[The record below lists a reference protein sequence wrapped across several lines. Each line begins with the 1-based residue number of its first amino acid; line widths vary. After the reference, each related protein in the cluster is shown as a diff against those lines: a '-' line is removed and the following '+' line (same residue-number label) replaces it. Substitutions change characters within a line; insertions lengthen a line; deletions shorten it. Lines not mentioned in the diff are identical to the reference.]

1 MCVDCNPLESNTGL
15 IYYSGPN
22 LVICNGN
29 TITNGE
35 LLTSVIAKF
44 DNCIGILQNQLDMS
58 SLVENSPCINLTKT
72 SLLTVLQSILDTES
86 AYCTQL
92 QTLNTRLTALQNQV
106 NNSPTNKTINVTAC
120 NGVTV
125 SETPTSKTFQ
135 LGAFVPKKTILPYFG
150 DISDFFPTGL
160 GKPSAGLSGWA
171 IADGRNGTINACGRY
186 LKYDCNGC
194 CPTGGSNNVTLGTN
208 NIPTLSFNVQADFT
222 LSGTTNEAG
231 EHTHN
236 VVASNDDAPEHFA
249 CSAWPALLVDALPD
263 CDGEFSGM
271 YGPNGVTTPPIPCSG
286 ATICTNSPIQ
296 TFGLH
301 NHTFNA
307 QATGTFT
314 GTIPNSSLTP
324 INIEPSYIAGI
335 PIQFLGVCS

>member
-15 IYYSGPN
+15 IHYSGPN

-44 DNCIGILQNQLDMS
+44 DNCIGILQSQLDMS
-58 SLVENSPCINLTKT
+58 SLVENSPCINLIKT

-86 AYCTQL
+86 AFCTQL
-92 QTLNTRLTALQNQV
+92 QTLNTQLTALQNQV
-106 NNSPTNKTINVTAC
+106 NNSPINKIINVTAC

-125 SETPTSKTFQ
+125 NETPTSKTFQ

-150 DISDFFPTGL
+150 AIGDFFPTGL
-160 GKPSAGLSGWA
+160 GKPSAGLNGWA

-186 LKYDCNGC
+186 LKYDCAGC
-194 CPTGGSNNVTLGTN
+194 CTTGGSNNVTLGTN
-208 NIPTLSFNVQADFT
+208 NIPTLSFDVAAEFDLNFT
-222 LSGTTNEAG
+222 GETELAGKHRHKFPIAENDCGDCNDGIPSGDPTSCQGAGINSESSDIECYSDGYCSAAG
-231 EHTHN
+231 EH
-236 VVASNDDAPEHFA
+236 S
-249 CSAWPALLVDALPD
+249 
-263 CDGEFSGM
+263 
-271 YGPNGVTTPPIPCSG
+271 
-286 ATICTNSPIQ
+286 
-296 TFGLH
+296 
-301 NHTFNA
+301 HTFTVDST
-307 QATGTFT
+307 ATGTFT

-335 PIQFLGVCS
+335 PIQFLGC